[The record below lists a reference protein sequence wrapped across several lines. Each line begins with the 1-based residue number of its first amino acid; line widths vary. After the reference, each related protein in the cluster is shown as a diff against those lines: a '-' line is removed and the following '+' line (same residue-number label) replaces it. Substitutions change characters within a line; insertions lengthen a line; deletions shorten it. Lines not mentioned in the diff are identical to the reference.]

1 MTTFLQAV
9 WGGLV
14 TGSAYAILA
23 LGFTLVFG
31 VLRVLQFSHPNIF
44 AAGAFVGFAVAVH
57 VTSNLL
63 LILLVSMA
71 GMAVAGLLVER
82 IVLRPLRD
90 EYFLTPAIATIAAGI
105 VIQNLIIAIS
115 GPEPVFFPAVI
126 SPHTYSLAGVDIT
139 LTQIVVLAAALA
151 MMVALKWTID
161 RTRAGRAVRA
171 VAEKPDVA
179 QILGINTR
187 VVAAGTMA
195 VASALAGAAGV
206 LIATLYGTVSP
217 TIDTTFG
224 FKGLVIMVV
233 AGLGSITGAMFVG
246 VALGVIETLASQY
259 ISSSY
264 RDVFPFAILI
274 IVLILRPAGLFGRL
288 EPQKV

>member
-44 AAGAFVGFAVAVH
+44 AAGAFAGYAIAIH
-57 VTSNLL
+57 VTTNLVAIL
-63 LILLVSMA
+63 LIAMA
-71 GMAVAGLLVER
+71 GMALAGLLVER
-82 IVLRPLRD
+82 VVLRPLRD
-90 EYFLTPAIATIAAGI
+90 EYFLTPAIATIATGI
-105 VIQNLIIAIS
+105 VIQNIIIAIS
-115 GPEPVFFPAVI
+115 GPEPVFFPPVI
-126 SPHTYSLAGVDIT
+126 TPHTYSLAGIDVT
-139 LTQIVVLAAALA
+139 LTQVVVLAAALA

-171 VAEKPDVA
+171 VAEKPEVA
-179 QILGINTR
+179 EILGINTR

-195 VASALAGAAGV
+195 AASALAAAAGV
-206 LIATLYGTVSP
+206 LIATLYGTLSP
-217 TIDTTFG
+217 TIDTSFG

-246 VALGVIETLASQY
+246 IALGVIETLASQY
-259 ISSSY
+259 VSSSY
-264 RDVFPFAILI
+264 RDVFPFAILM
-274 IVLILRPAGLFGRL
+274 IVLVLRPSGLFGRL
-288 EPQKV
+288 DPQKV